1 MKVKSLSRVRLFGT
15 PWTVVCQAPPSMGFS
30 RQEYWNGLPF
40 PSSRGSSQPRD
51 RTQVSGTASRL
62 FVAQLVKSLLAMWET
77 WVWKISLRREQ
88 LPTPVFWSGEFHG
101 LYTVAN
107 SRIQLSNFHF
117 HWIKP
122 SQGKSGVKRW
132 RHIWN
137 LVSKYKLC
145 PKVPHLLFSNLN
157 PIQLGFYHLQVRGTN

>member
-1 MKVKSLSRVRLFGT
+1 MLNFTTTFRKVKVKSLSRVRLFGT

-77 WVWKISLRREQ
+77 RIWSLGWEDPLEKGKATHSSILAWKIPWTVWFMGSQTVRHDRA
-88 LPTPVFWSGEFHG
+88 T
-101 LYTVAN
+101 YTFTTLHFRKVMKVGDKLLLLLN
-107 SRIQLSNFHF
+107 ISNM
-117 HWIKP
+117 
-122 SQGKSGVKRW
+122 GKAY
-132 RHIWN
+132 I
-137 LVSKYKLC
+137 
-145 PKVPHLLFSNLN
+145 
-157 PIQLGFYHLQVRGTN
+157 